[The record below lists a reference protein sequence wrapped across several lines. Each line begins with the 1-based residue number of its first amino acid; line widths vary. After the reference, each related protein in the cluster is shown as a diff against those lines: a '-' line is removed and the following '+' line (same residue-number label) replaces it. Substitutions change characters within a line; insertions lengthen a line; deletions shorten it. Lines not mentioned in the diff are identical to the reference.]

1 MSLNLD
7 NHRRRRHPLFKMVST
22 LRHVWPIAAMLLL
35 LTIASPVY
43 CDTFT
48 LDLGGTGGS
57 SIGRMIQIFLT
68 LTIISLAPSII
79 IVITC
84 FTRFIV
90 VFSFLRT
97 AIGTQQSPPNVIM
110 VSLALF
116 LTTFVM
122 APTFETV
129 YKDAIVPL
137 VENKIDEVEAF
148 NRASKPIH
156 SFMLKNVREKDLG
169 LFFDLAKHDKK
180 IDPEET
186 PLRLLVPAF
195 IISELRR
202 AFEIGFLIF
211 IPFLVIDMVVSSVL
225 MAMGMMMLPPVMISL
240 PFKIIF
246 FVLVDGWHLL
256 SASLV
261 NSVKV

>member
-1 MSLNLD
+1 MSL
-7 NHRRRRHPLFKMVST
+7 RICLFLFLFSN
-22 LRHVWPIAAMLLL
+22 IGFAD
-35 LTIASPVY
+35 S
-43 CDTFT
+43 FT

-57 SIGRMIQIFLT
+57 MIGRMLQIFMMVT
-68 LTIISLAPSII
+68 VISLAPSIV
-79 IVITC
+79 IVITS

-97 AIGTQQSPPNVIM
+97 ALGTQQSPPNVIM

-122 APTFETV
+122 APTFENI
-129 YKDAIVPL
+129 YKNAITPL
-137 VENKIDEVEAF
+137 VENKIDEMEAF
-148 NRASKPIH
+148 KRASKPI
-156 SFMLKNVREKDLG
+156 SEFMLKNVREKDLE
-169 LFFDLAKHDKK
+169 LFINLAKLEK
-180 IDPEET
+180 IEKAEET
-186 PLRLLVPAF
+186 PLRVLVPAF

-211 IPFLVIDMVVSSVL
+211 IPFIVIDMVVSSVL

-261 NSVKV
+261 NSVKT